1 MIMCTTIERQKKS
14 FCEIYQE
21 QYDKE
26 VALMRKR
33 IEKLINKVEQ
43 TEKILK

>member
-1 MIMCTTIERQKKS
+1 MCTIVEKPKPCY
-14 FCEIYQE
+14 FLFDHE

-33 IEKLINKVEQ
+33 IEKMLHKVEE
-43 TEKILK
+43 TKKELK